1 MYKIQE
7 ITRNL
12 EINWNGK
19 LRPKNEKNIFH
30 DIVEGLWD
38 AIEDYEVDKQA
49 EKFQDWKKSLHL
61 HNTQKIVILNI
72 YHHYL

>member
-1 MYKIQE
+1 MYKIEE

-49 EKFQDWKKSLHL
+49 EKFQDWKKSF
-61 HNTQKIVILNI
+61 
-72 YHHYL
+72 HYKDNPNLII